1 MKSSPQPHG
10 RTAPEPPIVVTG
22 VGLVT
27 AVGRDAPSTTAAIRA
42 DITLL
47 RKIPEFVTPEGAEA
61 TCGAAIGITDDRSGS
76 DRLLSMAIFAL
87 QEALAQAEERSDL
100 ELDRACLLLGLAPSK
115 RPSYEPFEASDLATL
130 LEAADCTELAKT
142 HTIETGHTAGLRA
155 IAAAADRL
163 RDQELSCC
171 IVGAVDSLLDYPILS
186 WLDDSGRLKTDR
198 RDHGFIPG
206 EAAAFLVIERA
217 HDARARGAHVLASI
231 LAKGFSVEPHPL
243 GSPIPSRAEG
253 LTQALRIACA
263 TTAGAGSL
271 RGVLCDLNGE
281 LYRMREWAMARGRA
295 LPELAADTLL
305 WHPAD
310 CYGDLGAASGAALAA
325 IAATAFDRGWLDGPL
340 LVSCSADEGDR
351 GALVLGKGA
360 A

>member
-1 MKSSPQPHG
+1 MGSSPQSRG
-10 RTAPEPPIVVTG
+10 QTAPEPPIVVTG

-27 AVGRDAPSTTAAIRA
+27 AVGRDAPSTTAAVRA
-42 DITLL
+42 DITFLQKL
-47 RKIPEFVTPEGAEA
+47 PEFVTPEGAQA
-61 TCGAAIGITDDRSGS
+61 TGGAAIGVTDDRSGS
-76 DRLLSMAIFAL
+76 DRLVSMAIFAL
-87 QEALAQAEERSDL
+87 QEALAQAEESSDL
-100 ELDRACLLLGLAPSK
+100 ELERGCLLLGLAPSK
-115 RPSYEPFEASDLATL
+115 RPSYEPFEAADVATL
-130 LEAADCTELAKT
+130 LEAADCAELANT

-163 RDQELSCC
+163 RDQALSCC
-171 IVGAVDSLLDYPILS
+171 IVGAVDSFLDYPILS
-186 WLDDSGRLKTDR
+186 WLDESGRLKTDQ

-217 HDARARGAHVLASI
+217 HDARDRGARVLASI
-231 LAKGFSVEPHPL
+231 LAKGFATEPHPL
-243 GSPIPSRAEG
+243 GTPVPSRAEG
-253 LTQALRIACA
+253 LTQALRTACA
-263 TTAGAGSL
+263 TSAGAGSL
-271 RGVLCDLNGE
+271 KGVLCDLNGE

-295 LPELAADTLL
+295 LPELPADALL

-310 CYGDLGAASGAALAA
+310 CYGDVGAASGAALAA

-351 GALVLGKGA
+351 GVLVVGRGA